1 MDIFCCQG
9 NPFYSYFKSSIHKSV
24 IFNRKLMKKGL
35 LSFIV
40 DDKNKTFENVKY
52 HVILGGVFVQT
63 IITLILSVINTP
75 PP

>member
-1 MDIFCCQG
+1 
-9 NPFYSYFKSSIHKSV
+9 
-24 IFNRKLMKKGL
+24 MKTGL

-40 DDKNKTFENVKY
+40 DDKNKTFENVRY